1 MTKETVEY
9 GWELLAKCTSEM
21 IKDLGLKQ
29 PYEKYLWGNVW
40 DYLEN
45 DKNDPLPP
53 AFFQF
58 VQSFHGS
65 ESTYLQSYNRDNE
78 QIFNRPWCIHQIEVP
93 YHDPFL
99 KIKGVELWCTKYG
112 ELCWFRRFIEND
124 ECYEPR
130 IA

>member
-40 DYLEN
+40 DYLGN
-45 DKNDPLPP
+45 DKNEPLPP
-53 AFFQF
+53 AFFQPS
-58 VQSFHGS
+58 QSFCGS
-65 ESTYLQSYNRDNE
+65 ESTYFQSYNRDNE
-78 QIFNRPWCIHQIEVP
+78 QIFNRPLCTHQIEVL
-93 YHDPFL
+93 YHDPIL
-99 KIKGVELWCTKYG
+99 KIKGVGLWCTKYG